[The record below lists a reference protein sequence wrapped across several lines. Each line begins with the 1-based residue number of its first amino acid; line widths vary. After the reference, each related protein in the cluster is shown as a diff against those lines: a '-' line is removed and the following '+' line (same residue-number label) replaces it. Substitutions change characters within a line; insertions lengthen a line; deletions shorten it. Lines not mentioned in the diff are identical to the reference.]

1 MRCRTRSSAG
11 EERWLGELGAEER
24 RIFLRVL
31 ERLTRARMGMT
42 RNGKIEP
49 IMSKPA
55 ERVVFSGVQPTSDSL
70 HLGNAL
76 GAVSQW
82 VGLQDDFDAFFCVVD
97 LHAITVPQDPE
108 TLRRRT
114 LVTAAQYLALGI
126 DPFRATIFVQSHV
139 PAHTELAWVLGCFT
153 GFGQASRM
161 TQFKDKSQKEGSD
174 ATTVGL
180 FTYPVLMA
188 ADVLLYD
195 TDLVP
200 VGEDQRQHLEL
211 ARDVAQRFNA
221 RFPDTFVVPEP
232 MIPKATAKI
241 YDLQDP
247 TAKMSKSAA
256 TDAGLIS
263 LLDDPAVT
271 AKKIRSAVTD
281 SEREIR
287 FDPEAKPGVSNLLT
301 IQSAVTGTDVDK
313 LVEGYAGRGY
323 GDLKK
328 DTADAVVEFV
338 TPIKTRVDEL
348 LADPAE
354 LEGVLAAGAHSGQ
367 RGVCEDAA
375 AGIRPVR
382 VSYSNRNSASTE
394 VGMTEPAKPGILDRL
409 RARFRWFDHV
419 MRAQERYHD
428 SKGDFYAAGITY
440 FTIFALFPL
449 LMVGFAIARVRA
461 GQPAGPARRDRATGS
476 SRRCPGDLGQQLVD
490 LMDSAIESRTS
501 VGIIGLATAAWA
513 GLGWMANLREALSQM
528 WGLLRARAARASC
541 EPSSPIWSRC
551 CRRSCAIVVT
561 VALTALGNSGR

>member
-1 MRCRTRSSAG
+1 
-11 EERWLGELGAEER
+11 
-24 RIFLRVL
+24 
-31 ERLTRARMGMT
+31 
-42 RNGKIEP
+42 
-49 IMSKPA
+49 
-55 ERVVFSGVQPTSDSL
+55 
-70 HLGNAL
+70 
-76 GAVSQW
+76 
-82 VGLQDDFDAFFCVVD
+82 
-97 LHAITVPQDPE
+97 
-108 TLRRRT
+108 
-114 LVTAAQYLALGI
+114 
-126 DPFRATIFVQSHV
+126 V

-161 TQFKDKSQKEGSD
+161 TQFKDKSQKEGAE

-180 FTYPVLMA
+180 FTYPVLQA

-195 TDLVP
+195 AELVP

-221 RFPDTFVVPEP
+221 RFPDTFVVPDV

-263 LLDDPAVT
+263 LLDDPAKT

-287 FDPEAKPGVSNLLT
+287 FDQVNKAGVSNLLT

-354 LEGVLAAGAHSGQ
+354 LTAVLAAGA
-367 RGVCEDAA
+367 E
-375 AGIRPVR
+375 
-382 VSYSNRNSASTE
+382 
-394 VGMTEPAKPGILDRL
+394 
-409 RARFRWFDHV
+409 
-419 MRAQERYHD
+419 
-428 SKGDFYAAGITY
+428 
-440 FTIFALFPL
+440 
-449 LMVGFAIARVRA
+449 
-461 GQPAGPARRDRATGS
+461 RATGVAS
-476 SRRCPGDLGQQLVD
+476 TTLQRVYDRLGFLK
-490 LMDSAIESRTS
+490 
-501 VGIIGLATAAWA
+501 
-513 GLGWMANLREALSQM
+513 N
-528 WGLLRARAARASC
+528 AR
-541 EPSSPIWSRC
+541 
-551 CRRSCAIVVT
+551 
-561 VALTALGNSGR
+561 